1 METLR
6 SRKAALI
13 LLFFAFVQSNAIM
26 PKPGDPRGIGD
37 CLELCSRDSD
47 CPGDDQICCFNGCG
61 HVCMTQ
67 TIVKPGKCPDD
78 FFVHLMPICGEM
90 CSSDSDCPFGE
101 KCCDNGCGHVCLS
114 HELVKPGSCP
124 LILYS
129 LRCFD
134 HCRGDSSCSNELK
147 CCPTIC
153 GFKCVEPIF

>member
-1 METLR
+1 MRTHWSTL
-6 SRKAALI
+6 AALI
-13 LLFFAFVQSNAIM
+13 LGEISAFIAFFFPSATPRCPII
-26 PKPGDPRGIGD
+26 PG
-37 CLELCSRDSD
+37 
-47 CPGDDQICCFNGCG
+47 
-61 HVCMTQ
+61 V
-67 TIVKPGKCPDD
+67 
-78 FFVHLMPICGEM
+78 MPICGEM

-124 LILYS
+124 IVLFA